1 MTHDGT
7 GARTLAA
14 TMPAEPAMSDLESRL
29 RAVRLLCT
37 DVDGV
42 LTDGT
47 LVYGPGPHTKNFHV
61 RDGAAIKWLQAA
73 GIPVV
78 FISGLESPATDRRAA
93 DLGIEDCITGRLDKL
108 PALQAVCAKHGLGFD
123 QIAHLGDDLHDLPLL
138 RRVGLACCPA
148 DATGEVQA
156 ASHLVLSAAGGRGAL
171 REAAE
176 RILKA
181 QDLWAGLLARFQD
194 GP

>member
-1 MTHDGT
+1 
-7 GARTLAA
+7 
-14 TMPAEPAMSDLESRL
+14 MSDLESRL
-29 RAVRLLCT
+29 RAVRLVCT

-42 LTDGT
+42 LTDGS
-47 LVYGPGPHTKNFHV
+47 LVYNQGNHTKDFNV
-61 RDGAAIKWLQAA
+61 RDGAATKWLQQS

-78 FISGLESPATDRRAA
+78 FLSGLGSPATMRRAE
-93 DLGIEDCITGRLDKL
+93 DLGIEDCIAGRLDKL
-108 PALQAVCAKHGLGFD
+108 PALESVCRKHGLSFA
-123 QIAHLGDDLHDLPLL
+123 QVAHLGDDLHDLPLL

-148 DATGEVQA
+148 DAVPEVKA
-156 ASHLVLSAAGGRGAL
+156 VCHLILSAPGGRGAF

-181 QDLWAGLLARFQD
+181 QDLWATILAPFQD

>member
-1 MTHDGT
+1 MI
-7 GARTLAA
+7 
-14 TMPAEPAMSDLESRL
+14 DLETRL
-29 RAVRLLCT
+29 RSVRLLCT

-47 LVYGPGPHTKNFHV
+47 LVYGAGPHTKNFNV

-78 FISGLESPATDRRAA
+78 FISGLASPATDRRAA
-93 DLGIEDCITGRLDKL
+93 DLGVDDCITGQLDKL
-108 PALQAVCAKHGLGFD
+108 PALEAICAKHGLGLG
-123 QIAHLGDDLHDLPLL
+123 QVAHLGDDLQDLPVL

-148 DATGEVQA
+148 DAVPEVRA
-156 ASHLVLSAAGGRGAL
+156 ACPLVLASAGGRGVL

>member
-1 MTHDGT
+1 
-7 GARTLAA
+7 
-14 TMPAEPAMSDLESRL
+14 MPDLDARL
-29 RAVRLLCT
+29 RNIRLVCT

-47 LVYGPGPHTKNFHV
+47 LVYGPGAHTKDFNV
-61 RDGAAIKWLQAA
+61 RDGAAMKWLQES

-78 FISGLESPATDRRAA
+78 FISGLDSPATARRAE
-93 DLGIEDCITGRLDKL
+93 DLAVEDCIMGRLDKL
-108 PALQAVCAKHGLGFD
+108 PALEAVCAKHGVALEEA
-123 QIAHLGDDLHDLPLL
+123 AHLGDDLQDLPVL

-148 DATGEVQA
+148 DAAPEVKA
-156 ASHLVLSAAGGRGAL
+156 VCHLILETPGGRGAF

-181 QDLWAGLLARFQD
+181 RNLWAGVLARFQD
-194 GP
+194 RP

>member
-1 MTHDGT
+1 MTM
-7 GARTLAA
+7 R
-14 TMPAEPAMSDLESRL
+14 DLDSRL
-29 RAVRLLCT
+29 RSVRLVCT

-42 LTDGT
+42 LTDGS
-47 LVYGPGPHTKNFHV
+47 LIYGPGPHTKNFHV
-61 RDGAAIKWLQAA
+61 RDGAAIKWLQQS

-78 FISGLESPATDRRAA
+78 FLSGLDSPATLRRAS

-108 PALQAVCAKHGLGFD
+108 PALEAVCQHHGVTFD
-123 QIAHLGDDLHDLPLL
+123 QVAHIGDDLNDLPLL

-148 DATGEVQA
+148 DAVPEVK
-156 ASHLVLSAAGGRGAL
+156 ASCHLLLSQPGGRGAF

-181 QDLWAGLLARFQD
+181 QDLWAVLLAPLQD